1 MQLFMQNETLILKS
15 SNSIYYYTTLGI
27 LEDFSTSNG
36 VMNTFY
42 TASFK
47 ATLTQGS
54 N

>member
-15 SNSIYYYTTLGI
+15 SNSIYLGI